1 MIRKL
6 FKKSNKK
13 TKLDSFIRKHNIP
26 REYLSVNRKS
36 ITRGLLVGIFWAF
49 IPMPMQMLAVVF
61 SIPFFK
67 FNVPIA
73 IATVWL
79 SNPITM
85 PFMYYIEYLTGSFL
99 LGHDSLHVEMSVKW
113 FSSHFDDIFVPL
125 YIGAFFYSI
134 GISTAVFYS
143 INWLWIKSVHH
154 EKKYQKRHQKRK
166 DNKKHKSN

>member
-13 TKLDSFIRKHNIP
+13 TKLDAFIKKYKIP

-36 ITRGLLVGIFWAF
+36 ITRGLAVGIFWGF

-61 SIPFFK
+61 TIPLIR

-79 SNPITM
+79 SNPATM
-85 PFMYYIEYLTGSFL
+85 PFMYYMEYLTGNFL
-99 LGHDSLHVEMSVKW
+99 LGMDPLTVELSMHW
-113 FSSHFDDIFVPL
+113 FESHIGDIFIPL
-125 YIGAFFYSI
+125 YVGTLFFSTVISI
-134 GISTAVFYS
+134 AVYYGV
-143 INWLWIKSVHH
+143 NWLWIKSVHK
-154 EKKYQKRHQKRK
+154 EKRHQKRK
-166 DNKKHKSN
+166 DNRKKKKTK